1 MSGDS
6 RNGFRDSD
14 EVSETPEMVSETLT
28 GCPETPEM
36 VSEILMKHPDTL
48 KSIRFVV
55 FNDVPRAANRSP
67 SSRD

>member
-1 MSGDS
+1 
-6 RNGFRDSD
+6 
-14 EVSETPEMVSETLT
+14 MVSEILT

-36 VSEILMKHPDTL
+36 VSEILTRYRRTPEMVSETLMKHPDTL

>member
-1 MSGDS
+1 
-6 RNGFRDSD
+6 
-14 EVSETPEMVSETLT
+14 MVSETLT

-36 VSEILMKHPDTL
+36 VSEALMKHPDTL
-48 KSIRFVV
+48 KFIRFVV